1 MSETTEDKAAAKSAA
16 TLLVELAQE
25 SYEFGVSD
33 TGESYAVPV
42 SGPKVVLP
50 LRGGRTSLRAGLAP
64 DYFNRYRKAA
74 PQQGLADA
82 LLVLEG
88 MGQDQDATELY
99 LRVAEHR
106 DTLWLDLGDSS
117 GRAVKIENG
126 AWSVVNETPVKFKR
140 TALMAPL
147 PEPSRTG
154 DLDRLW
160 HWLNVI
166 EDDRPLVLALLVA
179 MFYPSIPH
187 PIASLIA
194 EQGTGKTTTTKA
206 LVSVL
211 DPSPVPCRK
220 PPKDVDSWVTAASGS
235 WVVALDNLS
244 TVPDWLSDS
253 LCRAVTGDGD
263 VRRRLYTD
271 GDFAVFAFRRCLIV
285 NGIDLGA
292 VRGDL
297 ADRML
302 PINLEAINPESRLA
316 ESELWPRWK
325 ADHPIILGGLLDLVA
340 EVAGVAGVLSSVRLE
355 SSPRMADFAR
365 IISAVDKVRGT
376 DGLKR
381 YESRSEDLAVDLL
394 SGEPF
399 FLAIKA
405 AVVEQFNGSAADL
418 QHLVTPTDPEW
429 KTPRTGWPTNGRAA
443 TGALRRLAPTMR
455 KAGWTVAGAGRNGHD
470 KTLQW
475 AIAPPPRR
483 PEMWGERP
491 PQPPQSPHYE
501 PPPPALAGVADVAE
515 QESVPSQDDSATP
528 ACVICGGAG
537 PVGFVGDCS
546 RCRAGKMAGT
556 CCSQCGHPRVIPG
569 RSGRCGDCI
578 ADTRN
583 AQVGAA

>member
-1 MSETTEDKAAAKSAA
+1 MSETTTEDKAAVKSAA
-16 TLLVELAQE
+16 TLLVELAQK

-33 TGESYAVPV
+33 TGESYAVPLT
-42 SGPKVVLP
+42 GPKVVLP
-50 LRGGRTSLRAGLAP
+50 LRGGRTSLRAGLAR
-64 DYFNRYRKAA
+64 DYFNQYRKAA

-88 MGQDQDATELY
+88 IGQGQDATELH
-99 LRVAEHR
+99 LRVAEHGNA
-106 DTLWLDLGDSS
+106 LWLDLGDST

-126 AWSVVNETPVKFKR
+126 AWSVEEETPVKFKR

-166 EDDRPLVLALLVA
+166 EGDRPLVLALLVA

-194 EQGTGKTTTTKA
+194 EQGTGKTTTTKV

-365 IISAVDKVRGT
+365 ILKAVDTIRST
-376 DGLKR
+376 EGLKR
-381 YESRSEDLAVDLL
+381 YESRAEDLAVDLL
-394 SGEPF
+394 AGEPF
-399 FLAIKA
+399 YLEMTARLTEKFEGPA
-405 AVVEQFNGSAADL
+405 AALL
-418 QHLVTPTDPEW
+418 QQITPTDPLW
-429 KTPRTGWPTNGRAA
+429 RAPRTGWPANGRAA
-443 TGALRRLAPTMR
+443 TGTLRRLAPTMR
-455 KAGWTVAGAGRNGHD
+455 KAGWKVTDGRTGGHD

-475 AIAPPPRR
+475 TIAPPSLP
-483 PEMWGERP
+483 PEKTGERP
-491 PQPPQSPHYE
+491 PQPPHSDPQ
-501 PPPPALAGVADVAE
+501 LDQFAGVADVAE
-515 QESVPSQDDSATP
+515 KESGQSQDDRPTSAP
-528 ACVICGGAG
+528 ARSCRDCGRTDEPLGRWDIRCV
-537 PVGFVGDCS
+537 D
-546 RCRAGKMAGT
+546 CRAKRIAG
-556 CCSQCGHPRVIPG
+556 V
-569 RSGRCGDCI
+569 
-578 ADTRN
+578 A
-583 AQVGAA
+583 

>member
-1 MSETTEDKAAAKSAA
+1 MSETTTEDKAAVKSAA
-16 TLLVELAQE
+16 TLLVELAQK

-42 SGPKVVLP
+42 SGPKVVLS
-50 LRGGRTSLRAGLAP
+50 LRGGRTSLRAGLAR
-64 DYFNRYRKAA
+64 DYFNLYKRAA

-88 MGQDQDATELY
+88 MGQDKTATELH
-99 LRVAEHR
+99 LRVAEHGNA
-106 DTLWLDLGDSS
+106 LWLDLGDST
-117 GRAVKIENG
+117 GNAVKIENG
-126 AWSVVNETPVKFKR
+126 AWSVEEETPVKFKR

-147 PEPSRTG
+147 PPPSRTG

-166 EDDRPLVLALLVA
+166 EEDRPLVLALLVA

-194 EQGTGKTTTTKA
+194 EQGTGKTTTTKV

-302 PINLEAINPESRLA
+302 PINLEAIGPESRLA

-365 IISAVDKVRGT
+365 IVSAVDKVRGT

-381 YESRSEDLAVDLL
+381 YESRSADLAVDLL

-399 FLAIKA
+399 FLAIQDA
-405 AVVEQFNGSAADL
+405 ISETFTGSAADL
-418 QHLVTPTDPEW
+418 LHQVKPTDSEW
-429 KTPRTGWPTNGRAA
+429 RAPRTGWPTNGRAA

-455 KAGWTVAGAGRNGHD
+455 KAGWSVADAGRNGHY
-470 KTLQW
+470 KTLLW
-475 AIAPPPRR
+475 TITPPPLP
-483 PEMWGERP
+483 PEKTGERP
-491 PQPPQSPHYE
+491 PQPPQPPHSD
-501 PPPPALAGVADVAE
+501 PQLDQFAGVAEVAE
-515 QESVPSQDDSATP
+515 KESGQSQDDRPTSAP
-528 ACVICGGAG
+528 AARSCRDCGRTDEPLGRWDIRCV
-537 PVGFVGDCS
+537 D
-546 RCRAGKMAGT
+546 CRAKRIAG
-556 CCSQCGHPRVIPG
+556 V
-569 RSGRCGDCI
+569 
-578 ADTRN
+578 A
-583 AQVGAA
+583 